1 MANWEKMRGSGK
13 YKNGIILRTVKALS
27 FGEVYKQWIQ
37 HLESALTSIFYFL
50 FFKNGSYNY
59 ANVITSSLMSQ
70 SKGAKSGKS
79 LMLLEDD

>member
-1 MANWEKMRGSGK
+1 MDTTLKK
-13 YKNGIILRTVKALS
+13 
-27 FGEVYKQWIQ
+27 
-37 HLESALTSIFYFL
+37 ESALTAIFDFW